1 MVDLKKLQKDVYQN
15 KVNHGFNVTDLNMEF
30 CLAYGE
36 MGEAYMAW
44 LKQKDD
50 LGEELADVAIYLL
63 GLSEIL
69 GLDLE
74 KEIVHKIEKNSKR
87 VYKEVNGVPIKI
99 EGEC

>member
-1 MVDLKKLQKDVYQN
+1 MVDLKKLQEEVYQN
-15 KVNHGFNVTDLNMEF
+15 KVNHGFNITDINMEF

-44 LKQKDD
+44 LKKKDD

-74 KEIVHKIEKNSKR
+74 KEILHKIEKNSKR
-87 VYKEVNGVPIKI
+87 VYKKVNGCMVKV
-99 EGEC
+99 EEYK